1 MADLSRMRFP
11 RAAFRREWSV
21 VVTAGIAFAVPV
33 FLLLLRYESSRGLLS
48 IRRAVILAA
57 ICLLFGLL
65 AGKLWSYL
73 FLRFF
78 VQRTES
84 DSE

>member
-1 MADLSRMRFP
+1 MADPSRIRLP
-11 RAAFRREWSV
+11 RAAFRREWLV
-21 VVTAGIAFAVPV
+21 VVTAGVAFAVPV
-33 FLLLLRYESSRGLLS
+33 FLLLLRYESSRGLLTF
-48 IRRAVILAA
+48 RRGVILAG

-78 VQRTES
+78 VRRTGN